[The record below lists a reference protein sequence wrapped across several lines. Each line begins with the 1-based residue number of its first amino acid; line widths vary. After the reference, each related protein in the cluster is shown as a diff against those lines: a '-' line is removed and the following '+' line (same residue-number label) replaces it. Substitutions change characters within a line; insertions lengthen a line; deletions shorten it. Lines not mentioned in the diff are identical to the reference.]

1 MPLQPKVLSW
11 KEGLLAFQC
20 EIFIIMTVLSK
31 LYALSSQAPFV
42 FWLGL
47 LHSCLGS
54 GLAPG
59 GMLERLVLN
68 AL

>member
-11 KEGLLAFQC
+11 KGGLLTFQC
-20 EIFIIMTVLSK
+20 KIFIIVTVLSK
-31 LYALSSQAPFV
+31 LCALRSQAPFV

-54 GLAPG
+54 GLAPRG
-59 GMLERLVLN
+59 KLERVVLN